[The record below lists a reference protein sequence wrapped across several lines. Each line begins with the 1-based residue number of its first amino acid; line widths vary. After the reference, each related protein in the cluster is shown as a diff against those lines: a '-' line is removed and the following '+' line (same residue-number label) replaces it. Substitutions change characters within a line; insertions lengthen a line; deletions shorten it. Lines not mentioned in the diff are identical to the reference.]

1 MSFDVAGSA
10 YSRFM
15 GRYSEP
21 LAVPF
26 TTFAGV
32 SAGDHVVDVGCG
44 PGALTAHLCSVT
56 HPAHIAAVDPSPP
69 FVDTVKQRCPEA
81 DVHLAA
87 AEMLPF
93 PDDVF
98 DVALAELVVHFM
110 SDPVAGLREMARV
123 CKPGGQVAACVWDGA
138 TGALGPFWRAVHAVD
153 PSAQDESA
161 LAGARQRHLAELF
174 AAAGLEAIEAG
185 SLTVE
190 VLHPSFEQW
199 WEPYTLG
206 VGPAG
211 AYVAQLDDDA
221 RERVASAARAAL
233 GAGPFTV
240 SAIAWAARGLV
251 GSD

>member
-10 YSRFM
+10 YGRFM

-26 TTFAGV
+26 TKFAGV
-32 SAGDHVVDVGCG
+32 SSGDHVLDVGCG
-44 PGALTAHLCSVT
+44 PGALTAHLSSVT
-56 HPAHIAAVDPSPP
+56 HAGHITAVDPSPP
-69 FVDTVKQRCPEA
+69 FVEAVRQRCPEA

-87 AEMLPF
+87 AEVLPF

-123 CKPGGQVAACVWDGA
+123 CRPGGHVAACVWDGA
-138 TGALGPFWRAVHAVD
+138 TGALGPFWQAAHAVD

-161 LAGARQRHLAELF
+161 LAGAREGHLADLF
-174 AAAGLEAIEAG
+174 AAAGLATIEAG
-185 SLTVE
+185 SVTVE
-190 VLHPSFEQW
+190 VVHPSFDEW

-211 AYVAQLDDDA
+211 AYVTQLDDDA
-221 RERVASAARAAL
+221 RERLATAARAAL

-240 SAIAWAARGLV
+240 SATAWAARGSV
-251 GSD
+251 VSG